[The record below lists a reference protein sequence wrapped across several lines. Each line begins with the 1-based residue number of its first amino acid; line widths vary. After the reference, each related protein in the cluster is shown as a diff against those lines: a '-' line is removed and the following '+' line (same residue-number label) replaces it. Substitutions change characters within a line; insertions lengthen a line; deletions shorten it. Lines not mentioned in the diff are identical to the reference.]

1 MLSRFR
7 LIESQLK
14 IVKNFPSVYELR
26 TWAQNKASPDTV
38 VTDLWHFV
46 SLNHRM
52 DGAEEGIQKVRNFKH
67 LLL

>member
-1 MLSRFR
+1 M
-7 LIESQLK
+7 
-14 IVKNFPSVYELR
+14 KNFPSVDELR

-52 DGAEEGIQKVRNFKH
+52 DGAEEGIQKVRNFR
-67 LLL
+67 LTGNL